1 MWAKIIIKNTVDSE
15 EISNRLLEWGFPLL
29 WVEESENETVYVF
42 DQVEKVENKI
52 DWQAQS
58 EQHSPYFTD
67 GFISIEN
74 LKLKPGAGFGDLSHP
89 TTQLMVTLMTD
100 LYGTVYDLG
109 TGNGILA
116 CLAKSRGAEKV
127 FAYDIDEDALALARE
142 NASFNNLVIEFT
154 PHLTPD
160 ILLVNMIFSEQRQA
174 LKGITAKRVIASGL
188 REEDFSKYLELFK
201 GYTLVKKTEQDG
213 WIGVVLK
220 NEVQSTSET

>member
-52 DWQAQS
+52 DWDAQS
-58 EQHSPYFTD
+58 EQHSPYFSD

-100 LYGTVYDLG
+100 LHGTIYDLG

-127 FAYDIDEDALALARE
+127 FAWDIDGEALDLAKE
-142 NASFNNLVIEFT
+142 NAALNNLEIIFE
-154 PHLTPD
+154 PHLIPD
-160 ILLVNMIFSEQRQA
+160 ILLVNMIFSEQLHA
-174 LKGITAKRVIASGL
+174 LKGISAKRVIASGL
-188 REEDFSKYLELFK
+188 REVDLPQYLELFK
-201 GYTLVKKTEQDG
+201 GYTLENKIEKDG
-213 WIGVVLK
+213 WIGIILMK
-220 NEVQSTSET
+220 